1 MCLRVPPTGSS
12 AKCGGGGGGGGG
24 GGAIIFV
31 FSDLRAWE
39 KAYEFV
45 IEEYKG
51 LLSLV
56 RYEFLPLEA
65 KARGR

>member
-12 AKCGGGGGGGGG
+12 AKCGGGGGGG
-24 GGAIIFV
+24 AIIFV
-31 FSDLRAWE
+31 FSDLRARE